1 MLLAEEGL
9 VTLKEVYTDGT
20 KIESVA
26 GRYTFVWGKSI
37 KNYKENMESTLEQMW
52 EYAQSIANDD
62 EADDPDPDPPSFKK
76 SSPEKIEKTV
86 EKIEK
91 KIKNNPTAS
100 IKAKAKLRYIK
111 KNYSTN
117 LKRYQEQ
124 EKILGQRSSYRS
136 EERRVGKEW
145 R

>member
-9 VTLKEVYTDGT
+9 VQLKEVYTDGT

-62 EADDPDPDPPSFKK
+62 DDDAAHDST
-76 SSPEKIEKTV
+76 I
-86 EKIEK
+86 K
-91 KIKNNPTAS
+91 KIVSAKIIETAE
-100 IKAKAKLRYIK
+100 KMKEQIK
-111 KNYSTN
+111 KNNNT
-117 LKRYQEQ
+117 
-124 EKILGQRSSYRS
+124 SS
-136 EERRVGKEW
+136 KN
-145 R
+145 